1 VQQRSAAACCRNYL
15 LCRNYSLSRP
25 PRLSRRLLSVA
36 PPEPLSPF
44 ALSMGN
50 QVAQSASATLE
61 QFRPIPATLTT
72 AAASG
77 PSAKTNNKN
86 ASGDTGFA
94 SKTRS
99 SAARGS
105 SAGVS
110 PVTLTPAAASGPTA
124 SPRSG
129 NVAQRAH
136 VTPTPTSPAKR
147 KERKKKNGVS
157 LRNSVSRAKTCVHGK
172 RATRCPA
179 CIKQAQAKSGTY
191 RSLCPH
197 LKQKGWCLEC
207 KKGGSSYY
215 GDSS

>member
-1 VQQRSAAACCRNYL
+1 MQQRSAAACCRNYL
-15 LCRNYSLSRP
+15 LSPFALCCAPRASLAVCSLLRP
-25 PRLSRRLLSVA
+25 PSLSRRLLSVA

-50 QVAQSASATLE
+50 QVAQSASATLA
-61 QFRPIPATLTT
+61 QSRPISATLTT

-77 PSAKTNNKN
+77 PSAKTDNKN

-99 SAARGS
+99 SAARGLGLGVS
-105 SAGVS
+105 VRVGCVS
-110 PVTLTPAAASGPTA
+110 PVTVTPAAASGP
-124 SPRSG
+124 
-129 NVAQRAH
+129 
-136 VTPTPTSPAKR
+136 
-147 KERKKKNGVS
+147 KERKKENGVS
-157 LRNSVSRAKTCVHGK
+157 LRNRVCRAKTCVHGK

-179 CIKQAQAKSGTY
+179 CVIKAKSGTY

-207 KKGGSSYY
+207 KKGGSRYY
-215 GDSS
+215 GDSIQ